1 MKLFYNNNQIDTEE
15 RIFYISAITNKNIFY
30 KKIFDL
36 KKLSI
41 QIFFKSKDDNKSFD
55 LISTKQCSLL

>member
-55 LISTKQCSLL
+55 LISTKKCSLL